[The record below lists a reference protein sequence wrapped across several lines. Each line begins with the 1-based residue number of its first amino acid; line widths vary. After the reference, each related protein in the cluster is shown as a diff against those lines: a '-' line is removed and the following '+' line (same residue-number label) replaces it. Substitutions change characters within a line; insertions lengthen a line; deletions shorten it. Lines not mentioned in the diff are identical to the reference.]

1 MTVALLSSP
10 EQLRRDN
17 KGVNDLLNKLLQLVM
32 NAFNRPRYRSDGFHI
47 SEPLGVLAKMFVVE
61 ERTLDYVLCH
71 AETEPSSNAVS
82 TIGLFIDILLKF
94 SDALKGT
101 DLLEQ
106 FTLLAILNI
115 CWSISFQPD
124 YAETLAKNEQFMEFV
139 QSFASVDGQEILEQ
153 YKPRSME
160 SVKKATQGILINL
173 KRSSNR
179 EQEMATTSDSNQP
192 PAR

>member
-1 MTVALLSSP
+1 MAVALLSSP

-32 NAFNRPRYRSDGFHI
+32 NAFSRPRYRSDGFHI

-101 DLLEQ
+101 DRLEQ
-106 FTLLAILNI
+106 FTLLAILNVL
-115 CWSISFQPD
+115 WSISFQPS
-124 YAETLAKNEQFMEFV
+124 YAQELGKNDQFARAIEG
-139 QSFASVDGQEILEQ
+139 FATNDEHEILEQ